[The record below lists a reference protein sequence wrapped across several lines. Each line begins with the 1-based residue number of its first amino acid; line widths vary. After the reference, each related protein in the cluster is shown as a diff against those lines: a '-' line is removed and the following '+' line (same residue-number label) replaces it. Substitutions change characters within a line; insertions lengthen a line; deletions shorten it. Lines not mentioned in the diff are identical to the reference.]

1 MTTPIRI
8 LIISLILLA
17 LVILAL
23 LALMGKLD
31 RWYSWSQ
38 ADNDKPS
45 EQRIKRWRKVFAI
58 EILLALP
65 IIVTS
70 NVSDVIDNIASFLF
84 FALVVATAV
93 IEHTWVRKV

>member
-1 MTTPIRI
+1 MTTSTHI
-8 LIISLILLA
+8 LIITLICLILISLS
-17 LVILAL
+17 L
-23 LALMGKLD
+23 LTIIGKLD

-58 EILLALP
+58 EILLALA
-65 IIVTS
+65 IIVAS
-70 NVSDVIDNIASFLF
+70 NVSDVIDNIASYAF

-93 IEHTWVRKV
+93 IEHTWIRKV